1 LAKHHDPVLVIG
13 LGRFGS
19 SLALELTRSG
29 VEVLAVDH
37 DPDLVQRFAGRLERV
52 VAADTTDPDAL
63 AELGAADFMRV
74 VVAIG
79 ADQQASILTASL
91 LADLGVPNIW
101 AKALSPQHA
110 RILERVGAN
119 HVISPEHD
127 MGQRVAHLVSGSLL
141 DYVEIEDGWVMAR
154 AKPPKDLVGKELG
167 ATRLRTDRRVTV
179 VGVKPAGSDR
189 FTHAESSTVLAYGD
203 DILVMGA
210 PADVERFADA

>member
-1 LAKHHDPVLVIG
+1 VLVIG

-19 SLALELTRSG
+19 SLALELTRGG

-63 AELGAADFMRV
+63 AELGAADFTRA

-79 ADQQASILTASL
+79 ADQQASILTTSL
-91 LADLGVPNIW
+91 LSDLGLPSIW
-101 AKALSPQHA
+101 AKALSQQHA
-110 RILERVGAN
+110 RILERVGAH

-141 DYVEIEDGWVMAR
+141 DYVEIEPGWVVAR
-154 AKPPKDLVGKELG
+154 VKPPKALVGVALG
-167 ATRLRTDRRVTV
+167 ETRLRTDRRVTV
-179 VGVKPAGSDR
+179 VGVKPAGGEHFR
-189 FTHAESSTVLAYGD
+189 HADSATVLAYGD
-203 DILVMGA
+203 DILVMGS
-210 PADVERFADA
+210 PADVDAFAES